1 MSTGSSDL
9 MALADRMVALGVKK
23 GADEIEVT
31 IGDGSQFRA
40 GIREGALETLTEAG
54 SRQLAIRAF
63 VDGRTANA
71 SSSDLSIDTLDRLV
85 ANAVARARLGG
96 KDEFA
101 GLPELEKVA
110 VSAEEL
116 GIFDPAILALTPEE
130 KIAYATAAEAI
141 GLKQAGVTKSL
152 GASFVSADETT
163 WLANSKGF
171 RGSYRSTIAYA
182 TAAFQAGEG
191 DNLFQDGWFEGGP
204 RRSALPEAE
213 VLATTAARRV
223 TRLIGA
229 RKVETQKVPVV
240 VEPSVTAGLLDF
252 LAEAVSGQAVDRR
265 QSFLV
270 DKLGTK
276 IAADTVTIVDDGLL
290 KAGFGTAPFD
300 GEGVPRR
307 TTTLV
312 EAGVLKSYLLDT
324 YYGRKLGMKST
335 GNAGG
340 TTNLLGGGPHQA
352 RGDHGLGRPRA
363 AADRHHRLRH
373 RPHHRRHLDRRL
385 RAVDRRGRDHVS
397 GRGDHDRRQPRRPAP
412 GRRIGRRRPALPRL
426 DQRPDHQARR
436 DDGRRHRG
444 RGLTGRPFAT
454 APRRRAD
461 EPPTGDG
468 VCTEGRGIQGR
479 DRSFH
484 HPEDLP
490 SIVRV

>member
-1 MSTGSSDL
+1 MSTDSNDL
-9 MALADRMVALGVKK
+9 MALADRLVKLGIMK
-23 GADEIEVT
+23 GADELEVS

-40 GIREGALETLTEAG
+40 AIRDGALETLTESG
-54 SRQLAIRAF
+54 SRQVAIRAF

-141 GLKQAGVTKSL
+141 GLKQVGVTKSL

-252 LAEAVSGQAVDRR
+252 LAEAVSGQAVSRR

-300 GEGVPRR
+300 SEGVPRR
-307 TTTLV
+307 TSTLV

-340 TTNLLGGGPHQA
+340 TTNLYWAAGRTKPEAIMASVDRGLLLTGTIGFGTDPTTGDISIGAFGLWIEAGVTTFPVAGITIAGNLGDLLRGVELVGDDLRFHGSTNGPTIKLAEMTVGGT
-352 RGDHGLGRPRA
+352 A
-363 AADRHHRLRH
+363 AA
-373 RPHHRRHLDRRL
+373 
-385 RAVDRRGRDHVS
+385 
-397 GRGDHDRRQPRRPAP
+397 
-412 GRRIGRRRPALPRL
+412 
-426 DQRPDHQARR
+426 
-436 DDGRRHRG
+436 
-444 RGLTGRPFAT
+444 
-454 APRRRAD
+454 
-461 EPPTGDG
+461 
-468 VCTEGRGIQGR
+468 
-479 DRSFH
+479 
-484 HPEDLP
+484 
-490 SIVRV
+490 